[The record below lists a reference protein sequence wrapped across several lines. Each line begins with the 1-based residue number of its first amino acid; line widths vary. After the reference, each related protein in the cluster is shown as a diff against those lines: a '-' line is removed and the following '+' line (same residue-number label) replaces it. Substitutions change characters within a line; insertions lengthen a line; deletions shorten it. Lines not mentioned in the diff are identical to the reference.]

1 MIDIYNTITGEKYS
15 FDEDTQRIFKDGYL
29 LSSAQA
35 EPIDAN
41 IGDIITL
48 LDEDS
53 LPVFSGLLLKETNS
67 ILSLSGKI
75 NLITDINAVL

>member
-35 EPIDAN
+35 EPIYSS
-41 IGDIITL
+41 

-53 LPVFSGLLLKETNS
+53 LDAE
-67 ILSLSGKI
+67 
-75 NLITDINAVL
+75 

>member
-15 FDEDTQRIFKDGYL
+15 FDEETQRIFKDGYL
-29 LSSAQA
+29 LSSSQA
-35 EPIDAN
+35 EPIYSS
-41 IGDIITL
+41 

>member
-15 FDEDTQRIFKDGYL
+15 FDEETQRIFKDGYL

-35 EPIDAN
+35 EPIYSS
-41 IGDIITL
+41 
-48 LDEDS
+48 LDEDDI
-53 LPVFSGLLLKETNS
+53 PVFSGLLLKETNS

-75 NLITDINAVL
+75 NLITDINAIQ